1 MYTRR
6 RGAGDQ
12 RDPDRARAPQSRAR
26 TRTTAAVVDGCP
38 EAESV
43 RHWAEKMVLPYIR
56 GARSRSGCLR
66 GPRNKTGATRDSTQ
80 AHSHPPPQ
88 SVYNDSCDKEE
99 ASGRLAASMPV
110 VNKPDLSDMS
120 RYVAVYFEAF
130 LKHACNICSLCLV
143 YITDTLSADIIR
155 RKTDRAVMK
164 TRPTRNISRRSCNY
178 TLNTITDI
186 KAHTQY
192 WCTGVLLALKEKK
205 RNIRDGLNVLVI
217 LRKL

>member
-1 MYTRR
+1 MHGLERLRIIKAVLRSADATF
-6 RGAGDQ
+6 AICI
-12 RDPDRARAPQSRAR
+12 RAVEAPVINGIRIAQGPPQSRAR

-56 GARSRSGCLR
+56 GARRRSGCLR

-120 RYVAVYFEAF
+120 RYVAVLRSLPEA
-130 LKHACNICSLCLV
+130 
-143 YITDTLSADIIR
+143 R
-155 RKTDRAVMK
+155 M
-164 TRPTRNISRRSCNY
+164 
-178 TLNTITDI
+178 
-186 KAHTQY
+186 
-192 WCTGVLLALKEKK
+192 
-205 RNIRDGLNVLVI
+205 
-217 LRKL
+217 